1 MYYSSGTYE
10 AFAHP
15 EKPEGV
21 EKKSAYII
29 GTGLAGLTAA
39 FYLVRDGQMP
49 GNHIHLLEKLELA
62 GGSCDG
68 YKDVHKGFYM
78 RGGREMDNH
87 FEIMWDVF
95 RDVPSIETPNVSVLD
110 EYYWLNKHDPNYSLC
125 RATVNKGEDAHT
137 DKLFKLDKDSAMALS
152 QLFITPEAD
161 LEEKKISDV
170 LPKSF
175 WETNFWLYWQTMF
188 AFQKWSSALEMK
200 RYLCRY
206 VHHIDGLPDF
216 SALRFTK
223 YNQYESMILTLIEYL
238 KKHDVDV
245 QFGMDVKNVVIEE
258 VDGKKTAKELI
269 YVKDNKE
276 QSIPLTAD
284 DLVFI
289 TNGCC
294 TDTSCYGDQT
304 HAPDLSGI
312 VNGQGESWDLWK
324 NIAKQAK
331 HDEYGHPD
339 VFCSDTEATN
349 WMSATV
355 ETSNEDIIQHIMNIC
370 KRDPRAGKV
379 TTGGIVTVK
388 DSVNNWFLSWTINR
402 QPQFRSQNK
411 DTVLVWLYALHT
423 DTEGNYIKKTMRDCT
438 GEEICQEWL
447 YHIGMDESK
456 IKDYSENAC
465 NTTTCFMPY
474 INAFFQ
480 PRKNVDR
487 PKVVPEGAVNFAFIG
502 QFAETPRDTIFT
514 TEYSMRTGMES
525 VYTLLNVDRGV
536 PEVWGSQYDI
546 RELLRAAYYAV
557 DKKKINELPLNFK
570 EKMLLKTVLK
580 NVKGTD
586 LELLLRDTGLIE

>member
-1 MYYSSGTYE
+1 MR
-10 AFAHP
+10 
-15 EKPEGV
+15 
-21 EKKSAYII
+21 
-29 GTGLAGLTAA
+29 LAVLFLAN
-39 FYLVRDGQMP
+39 
-49 GNHIHLLEKLELA
+49 NH
-62 GGSCDG
+62 
-68 YKDVHKGFYM
+68 
-78 RGGREMDNH
+78 
-87 FEIMWDVF
+87 
-95 RDVPSIETPNVSVLD
+95 
-110 EYYWLNKHDPNYSLC
+110 
-125 RATVNKGEDAHT
+125 
-137 DKLFKLDKDSAMALS
+137 
-152 QLFITPEAD
+152 
-161 LEEKKISDV
+161 
-170 LPKSF
+170 
-175 WETNFWLYWQTMF
+175 
-188 AFQKWSSALEMK
+188 
-200 RYLCRY
+200 
-206 VHHIDGLPDF
+206 
-216 SALRFTK
+216 
-223 YNQYESMILTLIEYL
+223 
-238 KKHDVDV
+238 
-245 QFGMDVKNVVIEE
+245 
-258 VDGKKTAKELI
+258 

-331 HDEYGHPD
+331 HNEYGHPD

-423 DTEGNYIKKTMRDCT
+423 DTEGNYIKKVMRDCT

-480 PRKNVDR
+480 PRKNADR

-580 NVKGTD
+580 NVEGTD
-586 LELLLRDTGLIE
+586 LELLLRDTGLID